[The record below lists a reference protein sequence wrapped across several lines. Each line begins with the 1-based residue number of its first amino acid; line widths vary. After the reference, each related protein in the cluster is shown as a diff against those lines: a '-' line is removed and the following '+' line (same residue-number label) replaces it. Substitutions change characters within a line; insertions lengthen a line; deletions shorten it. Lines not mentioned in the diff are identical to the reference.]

1 MKLLKLFFLTI
12 LLLYPNNLIANNNEK
27 IAFVDLDFLVK
38 NSTFGKKA
46 LEKIVKLDKKNI
58 EQLKKKIKN
67 LKI

>member
-46 LEKIVKLDKKNI
+46 LEKIVKLDKRNI
-58 EQLKKKIKN
+58 EQLKKK
-67 LKI
+67 